1 MAQFK
6 RAETTVLSLNGIH
19 YKLIYFEEDFTH
31 LTASGNYIPRLYFIV
46 SPCIL
51 IH

>member
-1 MAQFK
+1 MAQF
-6 RAETTVLSLNGIH
+6 RTAEMTALNLNGIH
-19 YKLIYFEEDFTH
+19 YKLVYFEEDFTH
-31 LTASGNYIPRLYFIV
+31 LTSSGNYIPRLNFIV